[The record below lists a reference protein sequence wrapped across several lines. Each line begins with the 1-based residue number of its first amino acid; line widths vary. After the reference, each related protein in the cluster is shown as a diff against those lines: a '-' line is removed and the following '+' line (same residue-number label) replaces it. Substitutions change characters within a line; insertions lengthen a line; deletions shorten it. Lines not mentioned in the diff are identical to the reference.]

1 MSKVKDKTYVVIQSF
16 MVNELDLKGNEL
28 IIYAIIY
35 GFSQAENQTF
45 SGSLQYLADWTNC
58 TKQGVIKILKSL
70 VDKGFIVKKE
80 NVINSVKFCEY
91 YSTKFNTSSN
101 KVEYPIKQSLP
112 NNIEYNIEYNIDK
125 ENNKKKF
132 ENEFETLWELYPRK
146 VSKKDALKYYIRAR
160 KKGVDYETIKNGI
173 DNYNQYIKQNGVK
186 KEYIKHGSTWFNQ
199 ECWNDE
205 YEISEYAKINGA
217 ALRAK
222 YNDFEKKINNFD

>member
-1 MSKVKDKTYVVIQSF
+1 MSKIKDKTYVVIQSF

-58 TKQGVIKILKSL
+58 TKQGVVKNLKSL
-70 VDKGFIVKKE
+70 VDKGFIAKKE

-91 YSTKFNTSSN
+91 YATKFNAPLN
-101 KVEYPIKQSLP
+101 KVEWGIKQSLP
-112 NNIEYNIEYNIDK
+112 NNIEDNIEYNIDK
-125 ENNKKKF
+125 ENNKKKV
-132 ENEFETLWELYPRK
+132 EEEFETLWELYPRK
-146 VSKKDALKYYIRAR
+146 VSKKEALKCYIRAR
-160 KKGVDYETIKNGI
+160 KNGVDYDTVKRGI
-173 DNYNQYIKQNGVK
+173 ENYNQFIRQNGVK

-205 YEISEYAKINGA
+205 YNIKKTEVDDEILKIFRG
-217 ALRAK
+217 
-222 YNDFEKKINNFD
+222 E

>member
-91 YSTKFNTSSN
+91 YSTKFNTLLN

-112 NNIEYNIEYNIDK
+112 NNIEYNIDNNIDK

-132 ENEFETLWELYPRK
+132 EKEFETLWKMYPRK
-146 VSKKDALKYYIRAR
+146 ISKKEALKCYIRAR
-160 KKGVDYETIKNGI
+160 KNGVDYDIVKRGI
-173 DNYNQYIKQNGVK
+173 ENYNQFIRQNGVK

-205 YEISEYAKINGA
+205 YTKELKTSYSIDDIK
-217 ALRAK
+217 
-222 YNDFEKKINNFD
+222 KKINDF